1 MAVAFCHL
9 FPFSTN
15 SKTGKNIEKSLA
27 IFEKTLEIVE
37 FIKEQGRLLAL
48 RDEERKNLVK
58 NRSPVKAKGLSL
70 FESLPD
76 RSLS

>member
-1 MAVAFCHL
+1 VAVAFCHL

-15 SKTGKNIEKSLA
+15 SKIGKNIEKSLA

-48 RDEERKNLVK
+48 RDEERKNLIN
-58 NRSPVKAKGLSL
+58 NRSPYSCRFRVVPERQNASI
-70 FESLPD
+70 
-76 RSLS
+76 